1 MPLKRAEKVFHT
13 GLVYMQDKMNRFVNT
28 KYSILSLL
36 IIPATRV
43 IFDKHIGVIIIVILA
58 LFAMVSSILRF
69 KKSKKEMNAYILY
82 YSEFAGIII
91 FYCLYTFL
99 YDKFVLTNE
108 INIIFNLL
116 SVICI
121 IPIIV
126 EYAKQKATV

>member
-1 MPLKRAEKVFHT
+1 
-13 GLVYMQDKMNRFVNT
+13 MNRFVNT